1 MKLLAIVLLLLCVPL
16 LALAQQ
22 PKQRKLFPYNYTI
35 DDLPNGLR
43 LITVP
48 TTIRT

>member
-1 MKLLAIVLLLLCVPL
+1 MKLLLVVSLLLCLPVM
-16 LALAQQ
+16 AFAQQ
-22 PKQRKLFPYNYTI
+22 KSRKLFPYNYTI

-48 TTIRT
+48 TD